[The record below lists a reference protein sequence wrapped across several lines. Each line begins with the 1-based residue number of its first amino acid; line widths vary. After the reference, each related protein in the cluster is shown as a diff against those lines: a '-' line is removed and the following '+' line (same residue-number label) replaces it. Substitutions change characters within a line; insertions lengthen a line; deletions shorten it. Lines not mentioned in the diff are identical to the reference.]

1 MSVMSELMVSVVG
14 GVLTALIVGMFTR
27 SPPRTVQV
35 MAPPERRRRRSMFG
49 GFVRLVVALVGG
61 AAVVLIGG
69 RLLAQSGMLSDRF
82 DRPSWTDSASSRN
95 RNWWPAQDDGRRRPF
110 RRDRYN

>member
-35 MAPPERRRRRSMFG
+35 MAPLERRRRRSMFG
-49 GFVRLVVALVGG
+49 GFVRLVVALLGG

-69 RLLAQSGMLSDRF
+69 RLLAQSGMLGDRF

-95 RNWWPAQDDGRRRPF
+95 RNWWPVQDDGRRRPF